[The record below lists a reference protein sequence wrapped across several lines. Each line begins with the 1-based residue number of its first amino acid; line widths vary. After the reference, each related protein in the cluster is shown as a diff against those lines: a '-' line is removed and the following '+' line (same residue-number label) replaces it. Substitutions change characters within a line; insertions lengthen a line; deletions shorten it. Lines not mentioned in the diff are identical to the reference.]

1 MISPLR
7 WIHHRRAP
15 IALGFLSCMLLW
27 VALVV
32 VQHRTANRR
41 ISETKA
47 AALSSEVGWD
57 PTSMWNQSSFL
68 ERLTFSPRIVRY
80 PRYLQRGIILA
91 EEPAA
96 SKKIL
101 RRATLSVT
109 VTKPSQALDNIQ
121 AVAQSAGGFVVSST
135 KSGDDVDDVS
145 ATLMIRVPA
154 PRLDSVL
161 AEIRRIVVRV
171 NSEQIEAKDVTKD
184 YSDLEASIR
193 NLQAEEAQYLSIL
206 RQARSVSDIL
216 EVSAKTN
223 EVRGQIEK
231 LQGELRYLEHD
242 IEMSSVSV
250 DLQRDADSRLLGIYW
265 RPWHQVKVA
274 FRGGVQGIAEY
285 ANSMIMFVFWLPT
298 LLLWLTTMALFL
310 WIGFRAILWIK
321 RRLTPSTL

>member
-1 MISPLR
+1 MFL
-7 WIHHRRAP
+7 W
-15 IALGFLSCMLLW
+15 IALMVIQQRS
-27 VALVV
+27 AYY
-32 VQHRTANRR
+32 R

-47 AALSSEVGWD
+47 AALSSSEVGWD
-57 PTSMWNQSSFL
+57 PTSMWNQTSFL

-96 SKKIL
+96 GKKIL

-184 YSDLEASIR
+184 YSDLEALIR

-250 DLQRDADSRLLGIYW
+250 DLQRDADSRLLGISW
-265 RPWHQVKVA
+265 RPWHQVKVS
-274 FRGGVQGIAEY
+274 FRNGIQGVADY
-285 ANSMIMFVFWLPT
+285 ANSMIAFVFWLPT
-298 LLLWLTTMALFL
+298 LLLWFATIALIVWIAVRWFL
-310 WIGFRAILWIK
+310 WAK
-321 RRLTPSTL
+321 RKITLPTSPA